1 MATAAQLRK
10 IFKPILNQHSVPRVP
25 QVTDGEVVITK
36 HPIGQPIV
44 PHELLDCFYDFQ
56 LGTFR
61 RQRLQRD
68 IAWLAD
74 LAREVPSGLIK
85 QQRSLL
91 SGADHTADFSQTQL
105 HRCGVAK

>member
-10 IFKPILNQHSVPRVP
+10 IFKPILNQYSVPRVP
-25 QVTDGEVVITK
+25 QVTDGEVVIAK
-36 HPIGQPIV
+36 HPIGPPSVQ
-44 PHELLDCFYDFQ
+44 HELLNVFYDFQ
-56 LGTFR
+56 LGAFR
-61 RQRLQRD
+61 RQRLQRF

-85 QQRSLL
+85 QQQTMLA
-91 SGADHTADFSQTQL
+91 GAAHSADFSPMQI